1 MERFSDEGAT
11 QRCFCG
17 SKSTRG
23 DFVFGLGDCEKT
35 SMRQAPTDDALPT
48 YVADP
53 GDCNH
58 KSPRTQT
65 LRRRPVPDATV
76 TLAGPLLKKL
86 QLDRSI
92 NCLKGNVKDQRGV
105 RRQPYAQQP
114 LVTSAAGGP

>member
-1 MERFSDEGAT
+1 MRERKKTRRRGVFVEAN
-11 QRCFCG
+11 QRGVDG
-17 SKSTRG
+17 S

-53 GDCNH
+53 GDCSD

-92 NCLKGNVKDQRGV
+92 NCSG
-105 RRQPYAQQP
+105 
-114 LVTSAAGGP
+114 SS